1 MNTEH
6 GVIAHVINN
15 FENFIECGKPF
26 SAARKVMNTKLQWT
40 LENILSK
47 KEFRLLYLQRMRRWG
62 ES

>member
-6 GVIAHVINN
+6 GVTAHVINN

-26 SAARKVMNTKLQWT
+26 SAARKVMNIKLQWT

-47 KEFRLLYLQRMRRWG
+47 KEIQIIIPAKDEKMG
-62 ES
+62 